1 MATSKTRVEV
11 LIGMD
16 SKDRIPRAVEQRTFA
31 SPGVAFSSGESQSK
45 TPVVTNAVRKK
56 YPATPFTAANSP
68 PSSSPS
74 NSSIASFKSGGR
86 RKSSPREKALPK
98 SAAKTRTGLVKDR
111 ISMFQQRVDM
121 RSAVTGV
128 NGRLKK
134 NHSYRLKNQR
144 RETHGGG
151 VLAPRKAV
159 LQSSAFIRTVPIGIS
174 TSYSRDEATVE
185 ETPDKTDDAGVKR
198 PNTQNE
204 SYNDDDDSVDEPNS
218 YVKQYINTA
227 KVDENAESF
236 GRSSLDTSSCVSEAT
251 ECDAFNSLLGQCVD
265 DDSSVESESS
275 EETKVRQKHN
285 ENVSVSPNVL
295 PSTFKTA
302 TLVKPNEINHNRTP
316 LTPMKWRSMAAIHGK
331 SSSKTLGTKK

>member
-1 MATSKTRVEV
+1 
-11 LIGMD
+11 
-16 SKDRIPRAVEQRTFA
+16 
-31 SPGVAFSSGESQSK
+31 
-45 TPVVTNAVRKK
+45 
-56 YPATPFTAANSP
+56 
-68 PSSSPS
+68 
-74 NSSIASFKSGGR
+74 
-86 RKSSPREKALPK
+86 
-98 SAAKTRTGLVKDR
+98 
-111 ISMFQQRVDM
+111 
-121 RSAVTGV
+121 VTGV

-144 RETHGGG
+144 RETRGGG

-174 TSYSRDEATVE
+174 TSYSRDEATAVS
-185 ETPDKTDDAGVKR
+185 PDKADDAGVKR